1 MLRQTKAVVFGAA
14 PALLVL
20 CTQMAAA
27 PHAEAQWLPD
37 RSYTEGPGIRVGDL
51 ELHPGV
57 AVRGGYDTNVF
68 RTPGTA
74 QDPEVGS
81 AILAITPHLNLTT
94 LSRQRLTQGES
105 AAGASAAPLPPPIA
119 FNLGVAATYFHY
131 FAEDAPKNLEV
142 DFDSGLS

>member
-1 MLRQTKAVVFGAA
+1 MDQDSMIRPTRAVVFGAA
-14 PALLVL
+14 FALSTF
-20 CTQMAAA
+20 CTQLAAA

-74 QDPEVGS
+74 DDPEVAS
-81 AILAITPHLNLTT
+81 PILAITPHLNLTT

-105 AAGASAAPLPPPIA
+105 A
-119 FNLGVAATYFHY
+119 
-131 FAEDAPKNLEV
+131 
-142 DFDSGLS
+142 